1 MAKFYGKIG
10 YAERK
15 ETAPGV
21 WRDVVTEREY
31 YGDVLANSRRYESG
45 EHLNDDLNIN
55 NRFSIVSDAYAVQHF
70 YLMKYVEWMGT
81 KWKISAVEV
90 QHPRLI
96 LTVGGVYNAQQT

>member
-10 YAERK
+10 YAETQ

-21 WRDVVTEREY
+21 WQDVVTERDY
-31 YGDVLANSRRYESG
+31 YGDVLTNFRRYESG
-45 EHLNDDLNIN
+45 EHLNDELNIN
-55 NRFSIVSDAYAVQHF
+55 NRFSIVADAYAVNHF
-70 YLMKYVEWMGT
+70 RFMKYIEWMGT
-81 KWKISAVEV
+81 KWKVISVEV

>member
-10 YAERK
+10 YAETQ

-21 WRDVVTEREY
+21 WQDVVTERDY
-31 YGDVLANSRRYESG
+31 YGDVLTNFRRYESG
-45 EHLNDDLNIN
+45 EHLNDELNIN
-55 NRFSIVSDAYAVQHF
+55 NRFSIVADAYAVNHF
-70 YLMKYVEWMGT
+70 RFMKYIEWMGA
-81 KWKISAVEV
+81 KWKVISVEV